1 MFFSNFRER
10 SFCDHLHVRTRRKE
24 LVSASILLHEV
35 PTADLVCR
43 KKMAVNSL
51 EESGVVD
58 KLKTEESLPVVFQCC
73 ACNNIFGDS
82 CAWVSSDRELEVICV
97 NCK

>member
-1 MFFSNFRER
+1 MFYM
-10 SFCDHLHVRTRRKE
+10 KYQ
-24 LVSASILLHEV
+24 LLI
-35 PTADLVCR
+35 P

-51 EESGVVD
+51 VEADITAVD
-58 KLKTEESLPVVFQCC
+58 KLKTEQILPVVFQCC
-73 ACNNIFGDS
+73 TCNNIFGDS

>member
-1 MFFSNFRER
+1 MRYQ
-10 SFCDHLHVRTRRKE
+10 
-24 LVSASILLHEV
+24 LLIS
-35 PTADLVCR
+35 

-51 EESGVVD
+51 VEADITAVD
-58 KLKTEESLPVVFQCC
+58 KLKTEQILPVVFQCC
-73 ACNNIFGDS
+73 TCNNIFGDS